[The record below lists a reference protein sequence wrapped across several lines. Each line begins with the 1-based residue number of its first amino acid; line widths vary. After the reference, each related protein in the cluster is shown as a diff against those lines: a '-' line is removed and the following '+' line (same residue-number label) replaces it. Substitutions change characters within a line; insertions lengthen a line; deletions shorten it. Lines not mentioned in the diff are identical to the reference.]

1 MEELREEEAGWN
13 CNCREAMNLLTLEH
27 NIFLYKE
34 LPKMTALK
42 KQSIESNI
50 PTWLTLLLAAACG
63 VIVANLYYA
72 QPLVGV
78 ISSSIGLSA
87 NSSGLI
93 VTLTQIGYV
102 VGLLFIVPMGDIVE
116 NRKLVVA
123 SLLLT
128 GVALAITAMSKQA
141 VPFLA
146 ASFIIGIGSVAAQ
159 VLVPFASYLA
169 SDSSRGR
176 VVGNVMS
183 GLLLGIMLSRPL
195 SSLVADFLG
204 WHAVFALSAAAVI
217 ILAIVLSKVLPARKP
232 MTDTRYTALLGSMWH
247 LLRTTPILRRRAAYH
262 ACVFATFSLFWT
274 TVPLL
279 LSGPIFHFSQMNIA
293 LFALVGVTGAIAAPL
308 AGRLADRGWTKPATG
323 IALATVISSMLLPL
337 LIRTGSITGIVVL
350 VVSAILLDAG
360 VSANLVLGQRALFS
374 LSPEIRSRL
383 NGLFMAIFFFGG
395 AIGSA
400 IGGWTYATGGWSAVL
415 WIGMV
420 FPIAAILYFATEK
433 K

>member
-1 MEELREEEAGWN
+1 
-13 CNCREAMNLLTLEH
+13 
-27 NIFLYKE
+27 
-34 LPKMTALK
+34 MTVIK
-42 KQSIESNI
+42 KQTIEKNI
-50 PTWLTLLLAAACG
+50 PTWLTILLAAACG
-63 VIVANLYYA
+63 IVVANLYYA
-72 QPLVGV
+72 QPLIGV

-87 NSSGLI
+87 TSAGFI
-93 VTLTQIGYV
+93 VTITQIGYV
-102 VGLLFIVPMGDIVE
+102 VGLLFVVPMGDIVE
-116 NRKLVVA
+116 NRRLIVI

-128 GVALAITAMSKQA
+128 AAALTVTAVSKQA

-146 ASFIIGIGSVAAQ
+146 ASFAIGIGAVAAQ

-169 SDSSRGR
+169 SESSRGR
-176 VVGNVMS
+176 VVGNIMS
-183 GLLLGIMLSRPL
+183 GLLLGIMLARPL
-195 SSLVADFLG
+195 SSLVADFFG
-204 WHAVFALSAAAVI
+204 WHAVFALSAAAVF
-217 ILAIVLSKVLPARKP
+217 ILAIVLSKVLPTRKP
-232 MTDTRYTALLGSMWH
+232 SADTRYTALLGSMWH

-279 LSGPIFHFSQMNIA
+279 LSGPTFHFSQKGIA
-293 LFALVGVTGAIAAPL
+293 VFALVGVAGAVAAPI

-323 IALATVISSMLLPL
+323 IALVTVFISVLLPL
-337 LIRTGSITGIVVL
+337 MIQTGSPIGITVL

-400 IGGWTYATGGWSAVL
+400 IGGWAYGTGGWSTAL
-415 WIGMV
+415 WIGV
-420 FPIAAILYFATEK
+420 AFPIAAMLYFATEK
-433 K
+433 KQFKM

>member
-1 MEELREEEAGWN
+1 
-13 CNCREAMNLLTLEH
+13 
-27 NIFLYKE
+27 
-34 LPKMTALK
+34 MTIAK
-42 KQSIESNI
+42 NQTVEKHIS
-50 PTWLTLLLAAACG
+50 TWLIMLLAAACG
-63 VIVANLYYA
+63 IIVANLYYA

-87 NSSGLI
+87 NSTGLI

-102 VGLLFIVPMGDIVE
+102 VGLLFVVPMGDIVE
-116 NRKLVVA
+116 NKRLIVI

-128 GVALAITAMSKQA
+128 AVALAITALSKQA
-141 VPFLA
+141 FPFLA
-146 ASFIIGIGSVAAQ
+146 ASFVIGVGSVAAQ

-169 SDSSRGR
+169 PESSRGR

-183 GLLLGIMLSRPL
+183 GLLLGIMLARPV
-195 SSLVADFLG
+195 SSLVADFFG
-204 WHAVFALSAAAVI
+204 WHAVFTLSAAAI
-217 ILAIVLSKVLPARKP
+217 LILAIVLSKVLPTRKP
-232 MTDTRYTALLGSMWH
+232 SLDTPYTALLGSMWH

-279 LSGPIFHFSQMNIA
+279 LSSPIFGFSQKEIA
-293 LFALVGVTGAIAAPL
+293 LFALVGVAGAVAAPV

-323 IALATVISSMLLPL
+323 VALVTVVISVLLPL
-337 LIRTGSITGIVVL
+337 LIQAGSPIGVAVL
-350 VVSAILLDAG
+350 VISAILLDAG
-360 VSANLVLGQRALFS
+360 VSANLVLGQRAIFS
-374 LSPEIRSRL
+374 LNPEFRSRL

-400 IGGWTYATGGWSAVL
+400 IGGWIYATGGWSAAL
-415 WIGMV
+415 WVGMA